1 MKIRK
6 LIINGEEQYV
16 HSLPVITRQDTI
28 PEDVQ
33 DGEMFLTMID
43 WDVALLVFNG
53 GSRRYTPLS
62 IFNGGGSTK

>member
-16 HSLPVITRQDTI
+16 HSLPFITQNSI

-33 DGEMFLTMID
+33 DGEVFLSTNG
-43 WDVALLVFNG
+43 WDVFLMVFYG
-53 GSRRYTPLS
+53 GAWRTAHLS
-62 IFNGGGSTK
+62 EATEK